1 MERRGTTSGVWHPA
15 MAPASEP
22 DPYAAVAKR
31 VTSMPIW
38 IMHGDADKTVSVEE
52 SRRMFAAFNAV
63 GANVQYTELPGVDH
77 NAGDPAYERTD
88 LIAWMLQ
95 QKHR

>member
-1 MERRGTTSGVWHPA
+1 
-15 MAPASEP
+15 
-22 DPYAAVAKR
+22 
-31 VTSMPIW
+31 
-38 IMHGDADKTVSVEE
+38 
-52 SRRMFAAFNAV
+52 MFAAFNAV